1 MLWEQNN
8 NILREQCG
16 MLWEQIFFSR
26 MALISHRMYLC
37 QVQKSELCLDSF
49 KMLEKN

>member
-1 MLWEQNN
+1 MWYVM
-8 NILREQCG
+8 G
-16 MLWEQIFFSR
+16 TIFFSR

-49 KMLEKN
+49 